1 MRRLFLQGV
10 LSDEVTVTGSDA
22 HHLGYALRAKE
33 GDRVIAAD
41 RDGKTAVM
49 EITGFTSDTVTLKLI
64 EEIEADTESPIA
76 LTLAMCLPK
85 ADKMEFIVQKSVELG
100 VSAIQPI
107 KSANCVVKYDEKKSE
122 ARREKWQR
130 IANEA
135 AKQCG
140 RTLIPVVEPIRDIK
154 EWLAERTEADGLFLC
169 YENEEKLSLGTWLNE
184 KNQKQYTALIGP
196 EGGFSPDEA
205 AAAKKAGAAVVTL
218 GPRILRA
225 ETAALAVLSCV
236 QYEKGDLGNRIQIER

>member
-10 LSDEVTVTGSDA
+10 LSEEVTVTGSDA
-22 HHLGYALRAKE
+22 HHLGYALRAKA
-33 GDRVIAAD
+33 GDSVIAAA
-41 RDGKTAVM
+41 RAGKTDVLEKEELEA
-49 EITGFTSDTVTLKLI
+49 FLAAAKLI

-85 ADKMEFIVQKSVELG
+85 ADKMEFIVQKAVELG
-100 VSAIQPI
+100 VSVIQPI

-140 RTLIPVVEPIRDIK
+140 RTFIPVVEPIRDIK

-184 KNQKQYTALIGP
+184 KNQKQ
-196 EGGFSPDEA
+196 
-205 AAAKKAGAAVVTL
+205 
-218 GPRILRA
+218 
-225 ETAALAVLSCV
+225 
-236 QYEKGDLGNRIQIER
+236 